1 MDKQTPPTSPSPA
14 SNVPTK
20 APIPPEIKPQR
31 SYNLPLVIISGLA
44 ILLAIFAVLTFFI
57 FDRGQDY
64 SSLYSG
70 RLESGEIRNP
80 VQEIIEKQTPSF
92 SNDSNENATD
102 TVQNFTDV
110 IQNFTEEESKDF
122 NLKLIEYL
130 LVLLKAYNL
139 DEYKSEVPKIQFY
152 LDEMPYFI
160 EIIGGEIQIE
170 EGIMEGEDI
179 IIGTIQEELIKMTSD
194 QEYIKTSF
202 ESGGSTIELIGEDI
216 ELFMKGYLEIYN
228 EINDNG
234 ATGNIIL
241 ILRD

>member
-1 MDKQTPPTSPSPA
+1 
-14 SNVPTK
+14 
-20 APIPPEIKPQR
+20 
-31 SYNLPLVIISGLA
+31 
-44 ILLAIFAVLTFFI
+44 
-57 FDRGQDY
+57 
-64 SSLYSG
+64 
-70 RLESGEIRNP
+70 
-80 VQEIIEKQTPSF
+80 
-92 SNDSNENATD
+92 
-102 TVQNFTDV
+102 
-110 IQNFTEEESKDF
+110 
-122 NLKLIEYL
+122 
-130 LVLLKAYNL
+130 VLLKAYNL